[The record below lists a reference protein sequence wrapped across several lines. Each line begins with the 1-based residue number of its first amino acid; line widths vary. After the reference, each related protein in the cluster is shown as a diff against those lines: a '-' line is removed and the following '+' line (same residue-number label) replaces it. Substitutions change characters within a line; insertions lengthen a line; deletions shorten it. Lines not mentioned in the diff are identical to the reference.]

1 MTMAHD
7 DPILAALV
15 YPTGEG
21 AVMGR
26 LAEAALGL
34 GLDVAGM
41 IQHDE
46 RRPDR
51 RRCDMT
57 LVDLGSGRKIP
68 LSEDRGKDTRGCRMD
83 HAALEEAA
91 GLALATLEADTLPDL
106 LVLSKFGKREIE
118 GHGFRQV
125 VERAVEL
132 GVPLLVGVTADH
144 VEGFRAFGGGLE
156 QVVET
161 AEAAAALIEDLARTK
176 AARDAA

>member
-1 MTMAHD
+1 MTTD
-7 DPILAALV
+7 GPILAALV
-15 YPTGEG
+15 YATGEG
-21 AVMGR
+21 AIMGH
-26 LAEAALGL
+26 LAERALAA

-46 RRPDR
+46 RRPER

-57 LVDLGSGRKIP
+57 LVDLGSGRRIA
-68 LSEDRGKDTRGCRMD
+68 LSQDRGKDARGCRLD

-91 GLALATLEADTLPDL
+91 GLALAALEGESLPDL
-106 LVLSKFGKREIE
+106 LILSKFGKREIE

-144 VEGFRAFGGGLE
+144 VAGFRDFGGGLE
-156 QVVET
+156 QVFES
-161 AEAAAALIEDLARTK
+161 EADAAGLIARIVAGRGT
-176 AARDAA
+176 RDAA